1 MLTECHVLEDENAQQ
16 PRGRHVYD
24 FGYVRFV
31 PPTFSQLR
39 SDLVNVLV
47 DPFWH
52 FGMSK
57 YRSGD
62 EEEEDDE
69 LRDFSGEPELDPDLT
84 DKRFEQGES
93 SSGQRR
99 SGEDRVDRCVPG
111 GGAECD
117 LPEDRMP
124 VMRLDREK
132 TEKMPRERHLVMETN
147 LKEMVKRGEVQKLL
161 EIEVDRLFRVEK
173 CLGTSDIKK

>member
-1 MLTECHVLEDENAQQ
+1 MPSNPEADTCTISETSDSSHPPSLNSDPIWSMYSSTH
-16 PRGRHVYD
+16 
-24 FGYVRFV
+24 FGI
-31 PPTFSQLR
+31 
-39 SDLVNVLV
+39 SDL
-47 DPFWH
+47 
-52 FGMSK
+52 GMST

-93 SSGQRR
+93 LTGQRR
-99 SGEDRVDRCVPG
+99 SDEDRVDRCLPG

-117 LPEDRMP
+117 LPEDRTP
-124 VMRLDREK
+124 EMRLDKEK